1 MNAYVFITLIVLVT
15 LVGDYFLKVSSD
27 HENSFS
33 RVEFWVATVLYG
45 ATAAGWMVAMKTMSL
60 ANIGVYYSML
70 TIVLLTG
77 LGVFVFKEAISTR
90 EVLGLTLALGAMAL
104 MNH

>member
-15 LVGDYFLKVSSD
+15 LVGDYFLKVSAD
-27 HENSFS
+27 QENSFS
-33 RVEFWVATVLYG
+33 RYEFWVATALY
-45 ATAAGWMVAMKTMSL
+45 ALTAAGWMLAMKTMTL

-77 LGVFVFKEAISTR
+77 LGVFVFKESISTR
-90 EVLGLTLALGAMAL
+90 EVLGLTLAMGAMAL

>member
-1 MNAYVFITLIVLVT
+1 MSAYGFITVIVLVT
-15 LVGDYFLKVSSD
+15 LVGDYFLKVASD

-33 RVEFWVATVLYG
+33 RFEFWVATALY
-45 ATAAGWMVAMKTMSL
+45 ATTAAGWMVAMKTMSL

-77 LGVFVFKEAISTR
+77 LGVFVFKEAISAR
-90 EVLGLTLALGAMAL
+90 EVVGLTLALGAMAL
-104 MNH
+104 MSH